1 MDRSREISMP
11 HIRQIRTRP
20 PVAPGAAVGLLVL
33 ALGCA
38 ALPTQAADTPP
49 KPTTDTAVKIKAF
62 PPSVQIDTA
71 AAAEEDD
78 AAQTNSGKRDAE
90 QRRSRFGAS
99 HPRFDT
105 DDDFDRWVQQPKSP
119 WVIGLVF
126 LVVGSI
132 FLTPVILLV
141 GIIWYKLRKTRLQNE
156 AMLALAERGVVPPT
170 QAADALATGASA
182 ASVAPQVYQ
191 QAVAIRKR
199 VVWSD
204 LRKGVIL
211 SMIGL
216 GLSFYAMTASG
227 EPSWIGLILLFVGVG
242 YVALWWLEG
251 RHLEQAGATRAGN
264 GAGPSSSGG

>member
-1 MDRSREISMP
+1 MP
-11 HIRQIRTRP
+11 NSSYARTRLP
-20 PVAPGAAVGLLVL
+20 AATGAAVMLLSL
-33 ALGCA
+33 ALCCVA
-38 ALPTQAADTPP
+38 LSTRAADVPAKPATDATVTIKALP
-49 KPTTDTAVKIKAF
+49 
-62 PPSVQIDTA
+62 PSIQVEPTA
-71 AAAEEDD
+71 AEKDD
-78 AAQTNSGKRDAE
+78 AAAQTNGGKRDAE
-90 QRRSRFGAS
+90 RRRSRFGAS
-99 HPRFDT
+99 HLRFDT
-105 DDDFDRWVQQPKSP
+105 DDDFDVFSNHLQKSP
-119 WVIGLVF
+119 WVIGLIF

-132 FLTPVILLV
+132 FLTPVVLLV

-156 AMLALAERGVVPPT
+156 AMLALAEKGVVPPA

-191 QAVAIRKR
+191 QAVALRKR

-216 GLSFYAMTASG
+216 GMSFYFVTASG
-227 EPSWIGLILLFVGVG
+227 EPSWLGLILLFVGVG

-264 GAGPSSSGG
+264 GTGPSSGGG